1 MDSSR
6 ATAAA
11 AAGVEVVSARNRE
24 GTQDPLKH
32 LFSAEN
38 LSKHNCLELYM
49 NMYVPEAAIPQIVA
63 IRHCTNLK
71 ENKSVSH
78 LFGI

>member
-38 LSKHNCLELYM
+38 LSKHNCLEQYM

-63 IRHCTNLK
+63 IRHCAHLK
-71 ENKSVSH
+71 EKKAVCH